1 MIYSQWNEY
10 MNYAYQINK
19 INSLVEHYTNESDFV
34 DSELLSSKTT
44 EFKKSAYHLFY
55 ELIKLKNPHIFQEPN
70 HVHELFS
77 LIKGSTA
84 KKNIELK
91 VLERVEHWWLEWYF
105 ALEMDEKLSIE
116 KSDMPMSYLPQST
129 LNPMR
134 KHEISHYARLFTVLP
149 MPVCNV
155 CAKTGDI
162 LKVNQRFVDVF
173 GYTVEDVPNLKSWW
187 EKAYP
192 DPQYRALVKDLWQD
206 SLEKALN
213 NNNDIPANNYRVSC
227 RDGSQVMMEISG
239 IDIGEE
245 FLAVFNDATERL
257 EAEDILRDMAFLD
270 ALTKIANRRRFDEKL
285 THEYERAKECEGMLS
300 MIIIDIDHFKQFNDR
315 YGHVAGDTCLYDVAQ
330 TIASTV
336 SRPED
341 FVARYG
347 GEEFVVLLPQTDRQG
362 ALFIAEQ
369 IQKAVE
375 SLAIAH
381 QDSFTGFLSISM
393 GINTISDYT
402 NSDEISFVKA
412 ADNALYYAK
421 KQGRN
426 CIALSSE

>member
-1 MIYSQWNEY
+1 

-19 INSLVEHYTNESDFV
+19 INSLVEHYTRKPDFV

-55 ELIKLKNPHIFQEPN
+55 ELIKLKNPHIYQEPN

-77 LIKGSTA
+77 LIKGSTV
-84 KKNIELK
+84 KKNVELK
-91 VLERVEHWWLEWYF
+91 VLDHVEHWWLEWYF

-116 KSDMPMSYLPQST
+116 KNDMPMSYLPQST

-192 DPQYRALVKDLWQD
+192 DPQYRALAKELWQD

-330 TIASTV
+330 KIASTV
-336 SRPED
+336 R
-341 FVARYG
+341 FC
-347 GEEFVVLLPQTDRQG
+347 G
-362 ALFIAEQ
+362 ALWWRGICC
-369 IQKAVE
+369 
-375 SLAIAH
+375 
-381 QDSFTGFLSISM
+381 FTS
-393 GINTISDYT
+393 T
-402 NSDEISFVKA
+402 N
-412 ADNALYYAK
+412 
-421 KQGRN
+421 R
-426 CIALSSE
+426 